1 MRQYIENV
9 MGLVYVIDSSDKQRM
24 DIAARELEYLLSQE
38 ELREVSLLILAN
50 KSDIKVM
57 DVSEIADKLGVNHLK
72 GRKWNIFETNALN
85 GQGL

>member
-9 MGLVYVIDSSDKQRM
+9 KGLVYVIDSSDKQRM

-72 GRKWNIFETNALN
+72 GRKCNIFETNALN